1 MAAASRALFGG
12 RERTDRS
19 DGSGPDQNGRA
30 NEPDAI
36 GITTICRTSRQ
47 EIEDAERHL
56 SRVLQDLG
64 AAPRAQK
71 TTISGVV
78 QTAFDRLRAARES
91 LDQVE
96 KLIKS
101 DPGG

>member
-1 MAAASRALFGG
+1 MKKMDEKQKLLL
-12 RERTDRS
+12 
-19 DGSGPDQNGRA
+19 QNV
-30 NEPDAI
+30 
-36 GITTICRTSRQ
+36 TTSRQ

-56 SRVLQDLG
+56 SSVLQALG

-78 QTAFDRLRAARES
+78 QTAFERLRAARTS
-91 LDQVE
+91 LEELE

-101 DPGG
+101 

>member
-1 MAAASRALFGG
+1 VKK
-12 RERTDRS
+12 S
-19 DGSGPDQNGRA
+19 DDKQQKLLLKSVS
-30 NEPDAI
+30 
-36 GITTICRTSRQ
+36 TSKQ

-56 SRVLQDLG
+56 SKVLHDLG

-91 LDQVE
+91 LDKLE
-96 KLIKS
+96 TLIKG
-101 DPGG
+101 DPGSS

>member
-1 MAAASRALFGG
+1 MKK
-12 RERTDRS
+12 
-19 DGSGPDQNGRA
+19 PD
-30 NEPDAI
+30 DAKQKLLL
-36 GITTICRTSRQ
+36 RNVATSKQ
-47 EIEDAERHL
+47 EIDDAERHL
-56 SRVLQDLG
+56 SKVLQDLG

-91 LDQVE
+91 LDKLE

-101 DPGG
+101 EPGPG